1 MIALV
6 DVSYLCDLL
15 PSRKLL
21 VTVNAKSNFMFNFL
35 SNLDFL
41 KSIFF
46 IKNHTRGLYDML
58 VDVVMLHFPGFS
70 RFQLV
75 FILNSLVYQSQIFFS
90 FFSSST
96 VISTVSFFKGANWIE
111 RECWDMFGVFFLNHF
126 DLRRILT
133 DYGFAGHPLK
143 KDFPLTGYF
152 ELRYDEVSKSLIY
165 ELVELSQELRE
176 FKFANPWTKK

>member
-1 MIALV
+1 MSGLV
-6 DVSYLCDLL
+6 DLSYLCDML

-21 VTVNAKSNFMFNFL
+21 VTIDSKSDFIFNFFN
-35 SNLDFL
+35 NLEFL

-46 IKNHTRGLYDML
+46 IKNHTRSIYDTL
-58 VDVVMLHFPGFS
+58 IDIVMLHFPGLTK
-70 RFQLV
+70 FQLI
-75 FILNSLVYQSQIFFS
+75 FILSSLGFQSQVFLS
-90 FFSSST
+90 FFTSST
-96 VISTVSFFKGANWIE
+96 AISTVSFFKGADWIE

-152 ELRYDEVSKSLIY
+152 ELRYDEISKSLIY

>member
-1 MIALV
+1 MTSLAEL
-6 DVSYLCDLL
+6 SYLCDML
-15 PSRKLL
+15 PSR
-21 VTVNAKSNFMFNFL
+21 NFMITTSSKSGFIFNFIN
-35 SNLDFL
+35 NLDFL
-41 KSIFF
+41 KSLFF
-46 IKNHTRGLYDML
+46 IKNHTYSLYDTL
-58 VDVVMLHFPGFS
+58 IDIVMLHFPGRS
-70 RFQLV
+70 KFQSF
-75 FILNSLVYQSQIFFS
+75 FILGNLCFQSKIFLS
-90 FFSSST
+90 FFTST
-96 VISTVSFFKGANWIE
+96 TIISTGSFFKGANWIE

-152 ELRYDEVSKSLIY
+152 ELRYDEISKSLIY